1 MNSFFKFSPNVL
13 SAADKAIKSSRDAFE
28 RIAEIT
34 AYNQQKVL
42 RAFIDNGVSESHF
55 AATTGYGYGDRGREV
70 IESVFAQCVGAEDSI
85 FRHNFMSGTHTLA
98 VALFGVLRPGDKM
111 LCLTGKP
118 YDTLLGV
125 IGKERAASG
134 SLVDFGVEY
143 DEVPVAADGYPDI
156 AAIRAKMAEGR
167 VKMAYIQRSKG
178 YSSRKSLSVAQ
189 IGELCRVVKEISPT
203 TIVMVDNCY
212 GEFVEKMEPTQVG
225 ADLMAGSLIKNPG
238 GAIAP
243 TGGYI
248 AGRADLVEQ
257 CAFRLSAPGVGKE
270 IGATLGHSR
279 ELFMGLFN
287 APHVV
292 GEALKTAVFSAE
304 LYKILGYNVAPDTN
318 DARAD
323 IIQTVEFKE
332 AQELIDFCQ
341 GMQSGSPV
349 DSFAVPQPWDMPG
362 YDNQVIMAAGAFTG
376 GASIELSADAPIR
389 EPYTAF
395 MQGGINFDS
404 AKVGVMLA
412 AQKICGE

>member
-1 MNSFFKFSPNVL
+1 MSDFFKFSPNVMA
-13 SAADKAIKSSRDAFE
+13 AADAAMKGAEDAFS
-28 RIAEIT
+28 RIGEIT

-42 RAFIDNGVSESHF
+42 KAFIDNGVSESHF

-70 IESVFAQCVGAEDSI
+70 IEAVFAQCVGAEDSI

-125 IGKERAASG
+125 IGKERSASG

-156 AAIRAKMAEGR
+156 DAIRAKMAESP

-178 YSSRKSLSVAQ
+178 YSSRKSLSVSQ
-189 IGELCRVVKEISPT
+189 IGELCRVVKEISPE

-212 GEFVEKMEPTQVG
+212 GEFVEKLEPTQVG

-248 AGRADLVEQ
+248 AGRADLVEK

-292 GEALKTAVFSAE
+292 GEALKTAAFSAE
-304 LYKILGYNVAPDTN
+304 LYKILGYRVVPDTN

-332 AQELIDFCQ
+332 AEELIDFCQ

-404 AKVGVMLA
+404 AKIGVMLA

>member
-1 MNSFFKFSPNVL
+1 MNQFFKFSENVIAASN
-13 SAADKAIKSSRDAFE
+13 SALKECEGAFE
-28 RIAEIT
+28 RIANIT
-34 AYNQQKVL
+34 EYNQQKVL
-42 RAFIDNGVSESHF
+42 KAFIDNGVSESHF

-125 IGKERAASG
+125 IGKDRAASG

-143 DEVPVAADGYPDI
+143 DEVAVGADGYPDFE
-156 AAIRAKMAEGR
+156 AIRAKMNEAP

-178 YSSRKSLSVAQ
+178 YSSRKSLSVEM
-189 IGELCRVVKEISPT
+189 IGQMCRLVKEISPE

-212 GEFVEKMEPTQVG
+212 GEFVEEKEPTEVG
-225 ADLMAGSLIKNPG
+225 ADIIAGSLIKNPG

-257 CAFRLSAPGVGKE
+257 CAFRLTAPGVGKE

-304 LYKILGYNVAPDTN
+304 LYKTLGYKVSPDTN
-318 DARAD
+318 DKRAD

-332 AQELIDFCQ
+332 AEELIDFCQ

-395 MQGGINFDS
+395 MQGGINFHS

-412 AQKICGE
+412 AQKICGK